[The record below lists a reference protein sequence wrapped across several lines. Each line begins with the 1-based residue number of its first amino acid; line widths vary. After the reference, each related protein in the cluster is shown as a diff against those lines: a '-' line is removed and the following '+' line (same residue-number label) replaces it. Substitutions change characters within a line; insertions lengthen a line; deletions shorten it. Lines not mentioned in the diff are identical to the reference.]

1 MRRAAEDLK
10 VDLRFPKTPIETIGY
25 RGKTAMK
32 YSAGQAAKAV
42 GVAKSTITKAISSG
56 KISAS
61 KDVHGAWEIDPAELH
76 RVYAPKPSKS
86 VATEQSSPPMENSR
100 EIEHLTKLL
109 SVAERQI
116 EDIKEDRNEWR
127 KQANTLLIENQKTKK
142 KGLFGLW

>member
-1 MRRAAEDLK
+1 
-10 VDLRFPKTPIETIGY
+10 
-25 RGKTAMK
+25 MK

-56 KISAS
+56 KISAA
-61 KDVHGAWEIDPAELH
+61 KDAHGAWEIDPAELH
-76 RVYAPKPSKS
+76 RVYDPKPSES
-86 VATEQSSPPMENSR
+86 VANEQSSPPMENSR

-127 KQANTLLIENQKTKK
+127 KQAHTIVFIT
-142 KGLFGLW
+142 

>member
-1 MRRAAEDLK
+1 MQCAQIAC
-10 VDLRFPKTPIETIGY
+10 
-25 RGKTAMK
+25 
-32 YSAGQAAKAV
+32 
-42 GVAKSTITKAISSG
+42 
-56 KISAS
+56 
-61 KDVHGAWEIDPAELH
+61 VHDEIMQLPMSYESL
-76 RVYAPKPSKS
+76 VPSEA

-127 KQANTLLIENQKTKK
+127 KQANTLLIENLKTKK